1 MDKIEEKCFI
11 DNLDFYTDEL
21 KFEGFK
27 KIKYSLEAKEKVISS
42 IKDTAILERALVYW
56 ANDKITGWNYHWDQ
70 VLNVIERVSKRRKID
85 IKELIKKIYADNEK
99 FNESD
104 LNILSNI
111 SEKIKLGIEIEA
123 DNCTFTSI
131 KKLYKMQVLES
142 LCKELEIPNNI
153 FEEISKARFI
163 EEEQLKK
170 HVKYNVWNFSKE
182 ANQNEKPEASSP
194 ILTKEK
200 EKIGQISAMCLIL
213 KALGADV
220 SNSQDCG
227 LHINIAADY
236 LECNE
241 KAVEYLI
248 DIWKEAEELF
258 FIISNDKSRNT
269 RRIAKFMAKPIKE
282 NLVDIFEQDGSVNI
296 NSEEEL
302 EAFIHKIAGNNEQG
316 SKEKSINFNNMRWNN
331 KDAGRIEFR
340 LFNSTLDSKILLENI
355 LLVARL
361 IETSLELAKNKE
373 YKKEIYKQFQRH
385 DITEKEKVILL
396 LNLLFDDKESK
407 IVFFERWKSKKNK
420 QLMYEYLDFGKTS
433 TFCRE
438 DGR

>member
-1 MDKIEEKCFI
+1 MYKIEEKYFI
-11 DNLDFYTDEL
+11 DNLELYTDEL

-27 KIKYSLEAKEKVISS
+27 KIKYFLESREKVISS
-42 IKDTAILERALVYW
+42 IKDTAILEKALVYW
-56 ANDKITGWNYHWDQ
+56 ANNKITGWNYHWDQ
-70 VLNVIERVSKRRKID
+70 VLNIIERMSNKRGID
-85 IKELIKKIYADNEK
+85 VKKLIRKIYAKNEK

-104 LNILSNI
+104 INILSKI
-111 SEKIKLGIEIEA
+111 SEKIKLGVEIEA

-131 KKLYKMQVLES
+131 KKLYEMQVLES

-182 ANQNEKPEASSP
+182 ANQNNKPEASSP

-200 EKIGQISAMCLIL
+200 DEIGQISAICLIL

-241 KAVEYLI
+241 KAIEYLS

-258 FIISNDKSRNT
+258 FIISNEKSKNT
-269 RRIAKFMAKPIKE
+269 RIIAKFMAKPIKE

-296 NSEEEL
+296 NSEEDL
-302 EAFIHKIAGNNEQG
+302 EAFIHKIEGNKEQG

-373 YKKEIYKQFQRH
+373 YKKEIYNQFKRH
-385 DITEKEKVILL
+385 DITEKEKLILL

-407 IVFFERWKSKKNK
+407 IVFFERWNTKKDK
-420 QLMYEYLDFGKTS
+420 KYMYEYLDFRKTK
-433 TFCRE
+433 TFYTQGER
-438 DGR
+438 